1 MMLFPS
7 FIKHFCTLRQTVVF
21 IWCISTTYCMYVA
34 LFYIK
39 KKIEDVLIFNIS
51 LFTALL
57 LEEISTHFSCEK
69 ITESSDRFFSNY
81 SLLGL
86 TLNFFCLSPLLYHFP
101 TQFLFCAGWMI
112 CLKGLEMRSKLNF
125 IPSYS
130 FNDHSWLL
138 HDYCLTCQNQSP
150 SSGHIIC
157 GIKGGNLIS

>member
-1 MMLFPS
+1 M
-7 FIKHFCTLRQTVVF
+7 
-21 IWCISTTYCMYVA
+21 
-34 LFYIK
+34 
-39 KKIEDVLIFNIS
+39 IFNIS
-51 LFTALL
+51 LHYFLKKYLL
-57 LEEISTHFSCEK
+57 TFPVRKSRKVVTVFSA
-69 ITESSDRFFSNY
+69 IIRFWGWLLIFS
-81 SLLGL
+81 
-86 TLNFFCLSPLLYHFP
+86 LSPLLYHFP

-157 GIKGGNLIS
+157 GIKGEISSLLIQTIISKEEEEAVSQLKAQCYYVCNFVLHFYGVHHFSCF

>member
-1 MMLFPS
+1 MLFPS

-21 IWCISTTYCMYVA
+21 IRCISTTYYMYVA
-34 LFYIK
+34 LFHIK
-39 KKIEDVLIFNIS
+39 KDRRCFDFQH
-51 LFTALL
+51 FTTLL
-57 LEEISTHFSCEK
+57 LVEISPHFSCEK
-69 ITESSDRFFSNY
+69 ITESSDHFFSNY

>member
-1 MMLFPS
+1 
-7 FIKHFCTLRQTVVF
+7 
-21 IWCISTTYCMYVA
+21 MYVA

-39 KKIEDVLIFNIS
+39 EDRRCFDFQH
-51 LFTALL
+51 FTALF
-57 LEEISTHFSCEK
+57 LEEISTHFYFEK

-86 TLNFFCLSPLLYHFP
+86 TLNFSLSPLLYHFP

>member
-21 IWCISTTYCMYVA
+21 IWCISTTYCMYIA

-39 KKIEDVLIFNIS
+39 KYRRCFDFQH
-51 LFTALL
+51 FTTLL

-86 TLNFFCLSPLLYHFP
+86 TLNFFAYLHSCTIF
-101 TQFLFCAGWMI
+101 Q
-112 CLKGLEMRSKLNF
+112 LNF
-125 IPSYS
+125 S
-130 FNDHSWLL
+130 FVLVGWYASRVWKWDQNWISFPAIVSMTIHGYCTTTVWPVKTNL
-138 HDYCLTCQNQSP
+138 HPLDT
-150 SSGHIIC
+150 
-157 GIKGGNLIS
+157 